1 MESYFYDP
9 FSALMVYCNSSPIE
23 RSETMSIQIVL
34 LGLLQ
39 EKSYHPY
46 EMKKTIIEN
55 KWDHLFPVTDG
66 NIYHAIRKLE
76 KNDWVESVKEEQV
89 NNRPN
94 RTVYRITDE
103 GRVQL
108 SIEIQLVFEQ
118 RLKEPRSLYPATLFI
133 HSSNVDEIKK
143 LIQQWIIELKEE
155 NSIQTEYPEQLPQLI
170 HRHYKETN
178 ELYIKWFE
186 DLLTNIKKS

>member
-1 MESYFYDP
+1 LESYFYDP
-9 FSALMVYCNSSPIE
+9 FSALMVYCISSPIE

-76 KNDWVESVKEEQV
+76 KNDWVEAEKEEQV

-108 SIEIQLVFEQ
+108 SKEIQLVFEQ

-133 HSSNVDEIKK
+133 HSANVDEITKM
-143 LIQQWIIELKEE
+143 IEQWINELRKE
-155 NSIQTEYPEQLPQLI
+155 NSVQTEYPTPIPQLI

-186 DLLTNIKKS
+186 DLLATIKKS

>member
-1 MESYFYDP
+1 
-9 FSALMVYCNSSPIE
+9 
-23 RSETMSIQIVL
+23 MSIQIVL

-46 EMKKTIIEN
+46 EMKKMIIEN

-76 KNDWVESVKEEQV
+76 KHEWVESEKEEQV

-103 GRVQL
+103 GKDQL
-108 SIEIQLVFEQ
+108 SKEIQLVFEQ

-133 HSSNVDEIKK
+133 HLSNVDEIKK
-143 LIQQWIIELKEE
+143 MIQQWIIELQEE
-155 NSIQTEYPEQLPQLI
+155 TSVETEYPAGLPQLI
-170 HRHYKETN
+170 NRHYSDTN
-178 ELYIKWFE
+178 KLYHKWLK
-186 DLLTNIKKS
+186 DLLVNIKKS

>member
-1 MESYFYDP
+1 
-9 FSALMVYCNSSPIE
+9 MVYCNSSPIE

-133 HSSNVDEIKK
+133 HSSNVDEIKN
-143 LIQQWIIELKEE
+143 LIQQWIIELQEE
-155 NSIQTEYPEQLPQLI
+155 VSVETEYPSGLPQLI
-170 HRHYKETN
+170 NRHYTDTN
-178 ELYIKWFE
+178 KLYLKWLK
-186 DLLTNIKKS
+186 DLLLSLKKS

>member
-1 MESYFYDP
+1 MLYYIP
-9 FSALMVYCNSSPIE
+9 SPHE

-39 EKSYHPY
+39 ENSFHPY

-76 KNDWVESVKEEQV
+76 KHDWVEAEKEEQV

-103 GRVQL
+103 GKVQL
-108 SIEIQLVFEQ
+108 SKEIQLVFEQ

-133 HSSNVDEIKK
+133 HSSNVEEIKK
-143 LIQQWIIELKEE
+143 MIQQWIIELQEE
-155 NSIQTEYPEQLPQLI
+155 ISLKTEYPSGLPQLI
-170 HRHYKETN
+170 NKHYTDTN
-178 ELYIKWFE
+178 KLYIKWLN
-186 DLLTNIKKS
+186 DLLVNLKKS

>member
-143 LIQQWIIELKEE
+143 MIQQWIIELKEE

>member
-1 MESYFYDP
+1 
-9 FSALMVYCNSSPIE
+9 
-23 RSETMSIQIVL
+23 MSIQIVL

-39 EKSYHPY
+39 ENSYHPY

-66 NIYHAIRKLE
+66 NVYHAIRKLE
-76 KNDWVESVKEEQV
+76 KHEWVKAEKEEQV

-103 GRVQL
+103 GKIQL
-108 SIEIQLVFEQ
+108 SKEIQLVFEQ

-133 HSSNVDEIKK
+133 HSSNVNEILE
-143 LIQQWIIELKEE
+143 LIKQWIIELKEE

-170 HRHYKETN
+170 HTHYKETN

-186 DLLTNIKKS
+186 DLLENIKKS

>member
-1 MESYFYDP
+1 
-9 FSALMVYCNSSPIE
+9 
-23 RSETMSIQIVL
+23 MSIQIVL

>member
-1 MESYFYDP
+1 MGLKSRKHDIRKE
-9 FSALMVYCNSSPIE
+9 VNH
-23 RSETMSIQIVL
+23 MSIQIVL

-39 EKSYHPY
+39 DQTYHPY

-76 KNDWVESVKEEQV
+76 KHEWVKAEKEEQV

-94 RTVYRITDE
+94 RTVYSITNE
-103 GRVQL
+103 GKTQL
-108 SIEIQLVFEQ
+108 SKEIQLVFEQ

-133 HSSNVDEIKK
+133 HSSNVDEIKEN
-143 LIQQWIIELKEE
+143 IQSWIIELKEE
-155 NSIQTEYPEQLPQLI
+155 NSVQTEYPAQLPQLI
-170 HRHYKETN
+170 HRHYKESN
-178 ELYIKWFE
+178 ELYIKWLE
-186 DLLTNIKKS
+186 DLLKNIKKS